1 MPIEIKEMVIRATI
15 VDSDCCGQSEQSE
28 AASVTSKINKQQIVE
43 ECVEQVLNVLER
55 MKDR

>member
-15 VDSDCCGQSEQSE
+15 VDSDCCGQSEQTE
-28 AASVTSKINKQQIVE
+28 TALVTSKINKQQIVE

-55 MKDR
+55 IKDR

>member
-15 VDSDCCGQSEQSE
+15 MDSNCCGQSEQPES
-28 AASVTSKINKQQIVE
+28 ASGSTQINKQQIVE
-43 ECVEQVLNVLER
+43 ECVEQVLSVLER

>member
-28 AASVTSKINKQQIVE
+28 TASVTSKINKQQIVE
-43 ECVEQVLNVLER
+43 ECVEQVLTVLER

>member
-15 VDSDCCGQSEQSE
+15 VDSDCCGQNEQTE
-28 AASVTSKINKQQIVE
+28 TASVTSKINKQQIVE

-55 MKDR
+55 IKDR

>member
-15 VDSDCCGQSEQSE
+15 VDSDCCGQSEQTE
-28 AASVTSKINKQQIVE
+28 IASATSKINKQQIVE